1 MVQVRHPR
9 TERPIAMPKPS
20 NRRQLE
26 TDLQDAQAEL
36 AMAHARLNDALA
48 SSESLAARVREL
60 EAEPEARPPDD
71 EADVGPSEPAGGE
84 GSRASQLARRVA
96 ELEAARV
103 AGGDLDRDAEAAA
116 TRARELA
123 ERVQSL
129 ELQLDAARTREDE
142 LTARAVHADGLL
154 SDLGLR
160 LADLGAAADRAEQ
173 LAVDLDQ
180 AREDAALAIGVARDE
195 AAAAR
200 EELGEVRRDLGAALE
215 ETQARLTAS
224 DAARDAALQRSE
236 AAEARAE
243 EGETRAS
250 SLEREL
256 ASATQIL
263 ENLDQVYAAVRDRV
277 DGTSEGLPA
286 GDRDHLGLEP
296 AAVTA
301 AHAELQGQLETAIA
315 RVQGLE
321 QELQES
327 VEVLREQVRDLT
339 ERVGSG
345 GAVVGSATAAAAT
358 GPEVIDPT
366 AELPPDTGF
375 VPGAYVVEDPPF
387 EPTSPPAAASVQY
400 LSVTDLLAIGE
411 RELGLGTPVDL
422 AALEAVAALPCA
434 LDDEHERFPG
444 VHVKAAAMLAETLRR
459 QPFAHGN
466 DRVALTTVVVFLSL
480 NGYDIDAPEEDLAEL
495 TRIVAEGELP
505 LLHIAAALEA
515 ASTPSHPGND
525 ELQAEG

>member
-1 MVQVRHPR
+1 
-9 TERPIAMPKPS
+9 MPKPS

-36 AMAHARLNDALA
+36 VVAQARLNDVLA

-60 EAEPEARPPDD
+60 EAELEGRPGDD
-71 EADVGPSEPAGGE
+71 EAVVEPSEPAGGE
-84 GSRASQLARRVA
+84 GARASQLARRVA
-96 ELEAARV
+96 ELEATRV
-103 AGGDLDRDAEAAA
+103 AGSDLDRDAEAAA

-129 ELQLDAARTREDE
+129 ELQLDAARAREDE

-160 LADLGAAADRAEQ
+160 LADLGAEADRAEQ
-173 LAVDLDQ
+173 LAVDLDR
-180 AREDAALAIGVARDE
+180 AREDAAVAIGVARDD
-195 AAAAR
+195 ATAAR
-200 EELGEVRRDLGAALE
+200 EELAEVRRELGAALE
-215 ETQARLTAS
+215 ETQGRLTAS
-224 DAARDAALQRSE
+224 DVARDAALQRAE

-243 EGETRAS
+243 ESEMRAS
-250 SLEREL
+250 TLEREL
-256 ASATQIL
+256 ASATHIL

-277 DGTSEGLPA
+277 DGAPDGLPA
-286 GDRDHLGLEP
+286 GGRDHLGLEP
-296 AAVTA
+296 ASVTA
-301 AHAELQGQLETAIA
+301 AHAELQEQLETAIA

-339 ERVGSG
+339 ERVGAG
-345 GAVVGSATAAAAT
+345 VVVGPAADAPAPTLEMTDPAA
-358 GPEVIDPT
+358 D
-366 AELPPDTGF
+366 LPPDAGL
-375 VPGAYVVEDPPF
+375 VPGVYVGEDPLF
-387 EPTSPPAAASVQY
+387 EPTSAPAAASMQY

-434 LDDEHERFPG
+434 LDDEQERFPG

-466 DRVALTTVVVFLSL
+466 DRVALMTVVVFLSL

-515 ASTPSHPGND
+515 ASTPSPPASD
-525 ELQAEG
+525 ELRAEG

>member
-1 MVQVRHPR
+1 MR
-9 TERPIAMPKPS
+9 RPSSPS
-20 NRRQLE
+20 S
-26 TDLQDAQAEL
+26 T
-36 AMAHARLNDALA
+36 HA
-48 SSESLAARVREL
+48 STTSW
-60 EAEPEARPPDD
+60 RPPSRSRRACGSSRPSSRRVPGDD
-71 EADVGPSEPAGGE
+71 EVGIGPSEPAGGE

-96 ELEAARV
+96 ELEAARA

-129 ELQLDAARTREDE
+129 ELQLDAARAREAE

-160 LADLGAAADRAEQ
+160 LADLGAEADRAEQ
-173 LAVDLDQ
+173 LAIDLDR
-180 AREDAALAIGVARDE
+180 AREDAVFAIGVARDD
-195 AAAAR
+195 ATAAR
-200 EELGEVRRDLGAALE
+200 EELEEVRRELGGALE
-215 ETQARLTAS
+215 ETQGRLTAS
-224 DAARDAALQRSE
+224 DAARDAALQRAE

-243 EGETRAS
+243 EGEMHAS
-250 SLEREL
+250 TLEREL
-256 ASATQIL
+256 ASATHIL

-286 GDRDHLGLEP
+286 GSRDHLELES

-345 GAVVGSATAAAAT
+345 GGVLDPVAEASAP
-358 GPEVIDPT
+358 GPEVFDQP
-366 AELPPDTGF
+366 ADLPSDTGL
-375 VPGAYVVEDPPF
+375 VPGAYVEDAPPV
-387 EPTSPPAAASVQY
+387 EPTFAPATAPVQC

-466 DRVALTTVVVFLSL
+466 DRVALMTVVVFLSL

-515 ASTPSHPGND
+515 ASTPSHPVGG
-525 ELQAEG
+525 ELRAEG

>member
-1 MVQVRHPR
+1 
-9 TERPIAMPKPS
+9 MPKPS

-36 AMAHARLNDALA
+36 AVAHARLNDALA
-48 SSESLAARVREL
+48 SSESLAARVLEL
-60 EAEPEARPPDD
+60 EAELEARPRDD
-71 EADVGPSEPAGGE
+71 GADVGPSEPAGGE

-142 LTARAVHADGLL
+142 LTTRAVHADGLL

-200 EELGEVRRDLGAALE
+200 EELGEVRRDMGAALE

-256 ASATQIL
+256 ASAKQIL
-263 ENLDQVYAAVRDRV
+263 ENLEQVYAAVRDRV
-277 DGTSEGLPA
+277 EGTSEGPA
-286 GDRDHLGLEP
+286 GGWDHLGLEP

-301 AHAELQGQLETAIA
+301 VHAELQGQLETAIA
-315 RVQGLE
+315 RVRGLE

-345 GAVVGSATAAAAT
+345 GAVAGSATAAPAT

-375 VPGAYVVEDPPF
+375 LPGAYVVEDPPF

-466 DRVALTTVVVFLSL
+466 DRVALMTVVVFLSL

-495 TRIVAEGELP
+495 SRIVAEGELP

-515 ASTPSHPGND
+515 ASTPSHPGSD
-525 ELQAEG
+525 ELRAEG